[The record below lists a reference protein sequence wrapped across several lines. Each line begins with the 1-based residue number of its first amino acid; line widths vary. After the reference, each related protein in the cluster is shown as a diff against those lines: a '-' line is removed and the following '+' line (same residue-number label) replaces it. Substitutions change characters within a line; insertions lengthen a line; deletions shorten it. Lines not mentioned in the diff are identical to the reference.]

1 MKILGK
7 LTLSI
12 LAVLTLFS
20 LTALKPVLVAAND
33 CGGPY
38 PPKPDKV
45 WTKSGPGGSEV
56 TIYWNEVA
64 YANRYAVAYGLESGK
79 YLYGATNIGGTSSRS
94 YTVKGLTPGTKYYLV
109 LSAARDCSA
118 SPFSNE
124 VTAWAGSGTVAY
136 AKASASQAATTVSQG
151 AASAK
156 AMAVEA
162 ANLSVWSGPGVGQVT
177 LKWYHREDVDNYHLV
192 YGTKMGQY
200 EYGALNIGKV
210 TQFTVGSLVPG
221 RAYYFALVPV
231 KGDRALYTGQ
241 GVRGVAKGV
250 PAREVVMTNPSN
262 LEPVP
267 VTRVEE
273 PVSVNIDEGSPVI
286 PPDQEQVQG
295 IEDTVPE
302 NIGGLPDISNEGY
315 AGNDEEGFEEET
327 LPNVEN
333 EGYVGSDD

>member
-1 MKILGK
+1 M
-7 LTLSI
+7 
-12 LAVLTLFS
+12 
-20 LTALKPVLVAAND
+20 
-33 CGGPY
+33 
-38 PPKPDKV
+38 
-45 WTKSGPGGSEV
+45 
-56 TIYWNEVA
+56 
-64 YANRYAVAYGLESGK
+64 
-79 YLYGATNIGGTSSRS
+79 
-94 YTVKGLTPGTKYYLV
+94 
-109 LSAARDCSA
+109 
-118 SPFSNE
+118 
-124 VTAWAGSGTVAY
+124 
-136 AKASASQAATTVSQG
+136 SQG